1 VSWGSL
7 IKLSLDDFF
16 KSDKK
21 EENIIVCE
29 KCGTKMPEQVALCWH
44 CGNVLDENL
53 RRLMGGTR

>member
-1 VSWGSL
+1 L

-21 EENIIVCE
+21 EEYIIVCE
-29 KCGTKMPEQVALCWH
+29 KCGTKMPEHVALCWH

-53 RRLMGGTR
+53 RRLMVEEH

>member
-1 VSWGSL
+1 M

-16 KSDKK
+16 KSDKR

-29 KCGTKMPEQVALCWH
+29 KCGMKMPEHVALCWH

-53 RRLMGGTR
+53 RRLMGERR